1 MNQLHCT
8 VSQRI
13 LIHLLDYLKN
23 EEVLEVPIDVTQEG
37 IAKVICVDR
46 KHIPR
51 SLKKLQSDNFI
62 IEQRN
67 HVKDKKQMMKTYSL
81 TEQGRFQA
89 IRIKNE
95 ISGHMVNVIKNGKK
109 TQKSISGVFEMFN
122 RNHSYACI
130 ISQVIKHCL
139 FDERNISLHPT
150 REKNTTSI
158 HPENIY
164 RNALEEAWK
173 DGVLTVDER
182 NLLKNLRDTLNISK
196 KTHYK
201 IQHKILQSKRFSSS
215 EIYRQVYD
223 LVLTEVLKDS
233 KISKDEEAILKKL
246 KKHFNIADEQ

>member
-1 MNQLHCT
+1 MMTQLHCT

-23 EEVLEVPIDVTQEG
+23 EDASEVPIDVTQEG
-37 IAKVICVDR
+37 IAKVICVNR

-81 TEQGRFQA
+81 TEQGRCQA
-89 IRIKNE
+89 IRIKNQLSDH
-95 ISGHMVNVIKNGKK
+95 IVYVIKNGKK
-109 TQKSISGVFEMFN
+109 TQKSVSDVFEMFN
-122 RNHSYACI
+122 KNHSYACI
-130 ISQVIKHCL
+130 ISQVIKHCH
-139 FDERNISLHPT
+139 FDERNVTLQLT
-150 REKNTTSI
+150 RKKNTSSI

-164 RNALEEAWK
+164 RSALEEAWK

-182 NLLKNLRDTLNISK
+182 NLLKNLRDTLHISK
-196 KTHYK
+196 ETHYK

-246 KKHFNIADEQ
+246 RKHFNITNE

>member
-1 MNQLHCT
+1 MMNQLHCT

-23 EEVLEVPIDVTQEG
+23 EETSEVPIEVTQEG
-37 IAKVICVDR
+37 IAKVICVNR

-51 SLKKLQSDNFI
+51 SIKKLQSDNFI
-62 IEQRN
+62 TEQRN
-67 HVKDKKQMMKTYSL
+67 HVKGKKQMMKTYSL

-95 ISGHMVNVIKNGKK
+95 LSDHIVYVIKNEKK
-109 TQKSISGVFEMFN
+109 TQKSISDVFEIFN
-122 RNHSYACI
+122 RKYSYACI

-139 FDERNISLHPT
+139 FDERNIILYST
-150 REKNTTSI
+150 KKKRTASI

-164 RNALEEAWK
+164 RSALEEAWK

-182 NLLKNLRDTLNISK
+182 NLLKNLRDTLHISK
-196 KTHYK
+196 ETHYK
-201 IQHKILQSKRFSSS
+201 IQHKILQSKQFSSS
-215 EIYRQVYD
+215 EMYRQVYD

-246 KKHFNIADEQ
+246 KKHFNINDE